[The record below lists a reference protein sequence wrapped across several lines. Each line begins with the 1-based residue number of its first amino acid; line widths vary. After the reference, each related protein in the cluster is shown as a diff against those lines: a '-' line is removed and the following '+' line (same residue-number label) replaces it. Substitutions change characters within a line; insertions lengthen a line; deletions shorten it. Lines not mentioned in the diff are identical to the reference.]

1 MRIRPHP
8 QTVSVW
14 ALTVGEHAAPLHAN
28 PFDAQQHRVT
38 HDFFNQHQRLH
49 SPLTLTFSSV
59 SLSAVIIKHVTPES
73 TDTGPEPTD
82 TGPEPAVNLE
92 PWLET
97 VYGRVERLG
106 GGAHSRV
113 FRLLDEGD
121 GFGPGERIVKVYRRA
136 DDMNVLEAA
145 NMRRAGLARWLIGT
159 SKPWVGAPEILMLR
173 YFPGVP
179 ISADLIPGALPELG
193 AFLRGLHAHRSGRRV
208 DVSVIRRRLEQFRTN
223 LLGANLLG
231 ANWHPEGHTRLEQLF
246 DRVQRALDTGLF
258 DVAASLCHLD
268 LWRANVLYGNGRVLV
283 VDWGRSNWDDP
294 ARDYAVLMTGT
305 FDQLPAPE
313 AVRLSL
319 ELTDAEGV
327 SQRFPAHVALQ
338 TLSDLDWFV
347 RREPDGFK
355 AAFDEKVPRALMLE

>member
-1 MRIRPHP
+1 
-8 QTVSVW
+8 
-14 ALTVGEHAAPLHAN
+14 
-28 PFDAQQHRVT
+28 
-38 HDFFNQHQRLH
+38 
-49 SPLTLTFSSV
+49 
-59 SLSAVIIKHVTPES
+59 VTPES

-82 TGPEPAVNLE
+82 TRPEPAVNLE

-121 GFGPGERIVKVYRRA
+121 GFGPGERIVKVYKRA
-136 DDMNVLEAA
+136 DGMNALEAA

-179 ISADLIPGALPELG
+179 ISADQVPGAMPELG
-193 AFLRGLHAHRSGRRV
+193 AFLRGLHSRRSGRRV
-208 DVSVIRRRLEQFRTN
+208 DVTVIRHRLEQFR
-223 LLGANLLG
+223 ANLLG
-231 ANWHPEGHTRLEQLF
+231 ANWHPEGHTRLEPLF
-246 DRVQRALDTGLF
+246 DRVQRALDGGLF

-268 LWRANVLYGNGRVLV
+268 LWQANVLYGNGRVLV

-305 FDQLPAPE
+305 FDQLPASE

-319 ELTDAEGV
+319 ELTDAEGI
-327 SQRFPAHVALQ
+327 SQRLVAHVALQ

-347 RREPDGFK
+347 RREPHGFK
-355 AAFDEKVPRALMLE
+355 AALEEKVPRALMLE